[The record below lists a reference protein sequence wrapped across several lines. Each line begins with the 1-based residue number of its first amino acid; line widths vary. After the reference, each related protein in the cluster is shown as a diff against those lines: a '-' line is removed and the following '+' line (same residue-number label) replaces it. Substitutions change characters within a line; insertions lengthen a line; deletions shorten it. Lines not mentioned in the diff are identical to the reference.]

1 LRLHK
6 RQKRQQKQ
14 RNNMKAQLNNLRM
27 SPRKV
32 RLVADTV
39 RGKSVAEA
47 RAILSFMPKVSALP
61 LLKLLDGAVKNAA
74 NVGNT
79 SDVSALKVSELYVNQ
94 GKTLKRHMPRAHG
107 SAYQILKRT
116 SKITLIL
123 ADKSK

>member
-1 LRLHK
+1 
-6 RQKRQQKQ
+6 
-14 RNNMKAQLNNLRM
+14 MKAQLNNLRM

-32 RLVADTV
+32 RLAADAV
-39 RGKSVAEA
+39 RGKSIADA

-61 LLKLLDGAVKNAA
+61 LLKLLDSAAKNAT
-74 NVGNT
+74 NTGNA
-79 SDVSALKVSELYVNQ
+79 SDAPALKISELYVNQ

-123 ADKSK
+123 AEKQRTK

>member
-1 LRLHK
+1 
-6 RQKRQQKQ
+6 
-14 RNNMKAQLNNLRM
+14 M

-32 RLVADTV
+32 RLAADAV

-61 LLKLLDGAVKNAA
+61 LLKLLDSAVKNTA
-74 NVGNT
+74 NAGGA
-79 SDVSALKVSELYVNQ
+79 SDASALKVSELFVNQ

-116 SKITLIL
+116 SKITLVL
-123 ADKSK
+123 SEKNK